1 MIAAV
6 TLALVAL
13 AGGQPSISAQAH
25 QEAVPAALAPAVQST
40 IAPGGV
46 RATISGTTLDFW
58 FVKALPL
65 TPASTTTSW
74 AGVEEGTLVGAVRLA
89 SEFRDIRGR
98 LIKPGVYTLRY
109 GIQPQNGDHLG
120 VSPFREFLLLS
131 PSAVDTD
138 VAARGHE
145 PTIDMSIKTAGG
157 SHPAVWSIDPPVASE
172 ALLANH
178 TTELGHKAVV
188 VEIPVSRG
196 AQGAGTLRFGIVL
209 IGRVDA

>member
-1 MIAAV
+1 MIVAV

-13 AGGQPSISAQAH
+13 VCGQPSIIAQGH
-25 QEAVPAALAPAVQST
+25 QEAAPAALASAVQAT

-46 RATISGTTLDFW
+46 RATISGTPLDFW
-58 FVKALPL
+58 FVKTLPL
-65 TPASTTTSW
+65 KVGSTTTSW
-74 AGVEEGTLVGAVRLA
+74 AAVEEGTLVGAVRLA

-98 LIKPGVYTLRY
+98 LIRPGVYTLRY

-145 PTIDMSIKTAGG
+145 PTIEMSIKTAGG
-157 SHPAVWSIDPPVASE
+157 SHPAVWSVDPPVATE
-172 ALLANH
+172 AALANH
-178 TTELGHKAVV
+178 TTELGHKALV
-188 VEIPVSRG
+188 VEVPVSRG
-196 AQGAGTLRFGIVL
+196 VQGAGTLRFGIVL

>member
-1 MIAAV
+1 MIVAV
-6 TLALVAL
+6 TLALLTLVA
-13 AGGQPSISAQAH
+13 GQPSISAQAH
-25 QEAVPAALAPAVQST
+25 REAAPAALASGVQAS
-40 IAPGGV
+40 ISPGGL
-46 RATISGTTLDFW
+46 RATVSGAQLDFW

-65 TPASTTTSW
+65 NAASTTTSW
-74 AGVEEGTLVGAVRLA
+74 AAVEEGTLLGAVRLA

-120 VSPFREFLLLS
+120 VSPFREFVLLS

-145 PTIDMSIKTAGG
+145 PTIEMSIKTAGG
-157 SHPAVWSIDPPVASE
+157 SHPAVWSIDPPVATE
-172 ALLANH
+172 AALANH
-178 TTELGHKAVV
+178 TTELGHQALV

-196 AQGAGTLRFGIVL
+196 VQAAGTLRFGIVL